1 MRQFAGFV
9 LALAALVSLGAADV
23 PASSRLDADAL
34 KHKIDEIARRGEIVP
49 PPRSPLKTTITERE
63 TNAYLE
69 HEVSGDLPA
78 GVVMPSI
85 AMLGAGRVTGRA
97 VVDLDRVRKEMK
109 ARSIFNPIS
118 YLSGRLPVVATGAI
132 RTGNGVGRFQFE
144 SASVGGVRVPKL
156 VLQQIVGYYSRSE
169 RYPSGVS
176 LDDPIALPAGIREI
190 QVERGQA
197 VVIQ

>member
-1 MRQFAGFV
+1 MRQIAGLLV
-9 LALAALVSLGAADV
+9 ALAATVSLRAADV
-23 PASSRLDADAL
+23 PVTSRVDADAL
-34 KHKIDEIARRGEIVP
+34 KQKIDEIARRGEIVP
-49 PPRSPLKTTITERE
+49 RPRTPVKTTITERE

-69 HEVSGDLPA
+69 HELSGDLPT
-78 GVVMPSI
+78 GVVTPTI

-97 VVDLDRVRKEMK
+97 VVDLDRVRKETK
-109 ARSIFNPIS
+109 ARSIFNPMS

-132 RTGNGVGRFQFE
+132 RTENGVGRFQFE

-156 VLQQIVGYYSRSE
+156 VLQQIVDYYSRSE

-176 LDDPIALPAGIREI
+176 LDDPFALPAGIREI